1 MSRTTKLTKEVQDKI
16 VFALRAG
23 NYQETA
29 ARYAGI
35 DGATFYRW
43 MSRGAEE
50 ETGIYSEFCEAVEK
64 AKAEAEVRDVTLID
78 KAAKDGSWQA
88 AAWKLER
95 KFPNKWGRVN
105 RTEISGPDGAPVKV
119 DIDAKEALQTKLT
132 EMLQRAQK
140 NAEMLNNADDD

>member
-1 MSRTTKLTKEVQDKI
+1 MAGRQSKLTQEVQDRI
-16 VFALRAG
+16 VAALRAG

-35 DGATFYRW
+35 SEDTFYEW
-43 MSRGAEE
+43 LKRGKEE
-50 ETGIYSEFCEAVEK
+50 PGSAYSEFSEAVEK
-64 AKAEAEVRDVTLID
+64 AKADAEVRDVALID
-78 KAAKDGSWQA
+78 KAAHDGSWQA

-119 DIDAKEALQTKLT
+119 DIDAKASLLQKLG
-132 EMLQRAQK
+132 LD
-140 NAEMLNNADDD
+140 ADSED

>member
-1 MSRTTKLTKEVQDKI
+1 MSRQTKLTPEVQDKI
-16 VFALRAG
+16 VSALRAG

-29 ARYAGI
+29 ANFAGI
-35 DGATFYRW
+35 SKPTFYGW
-43 MSRGAEE
+43 MQRGRTEPDS
-50 ETGIYSEFCEAVEK
+50 IYSVFLDAVEK

-78 KAAKDGSWQA
+78 KAARDGSWQA

-119 DIDAKEALQTKLT
+119 DIDAKASLLQKLG
-132 EMLQRAQK
+132 LD
-140 NAEMLNNADDD
+140 ADSED

>member
-1 MSRTTKLTKEVQDKI
+1 MEQGADSESEQI
-16 VFALRAG
+16 
-23 NYQETA
+23 YQEF
-29 ARYAGI
+29 R
-35 DGATFYRW
+35 
-43 MSRGAEE
+43 
-50 ETGIYSEFCEAVEK
+50 EAVEK

-119 DIDAKEALQTKLT
+119 DIDAKASLLQKLG
-132 EMLQRAQK
+132 LD
-140 NAEMLNNADDD
+140 ADSED